1 MKFVLYLLL
10 FSFLLGLSSES
21 YAQTPTT
28 NYGGFAPCA
37 GSINLYTFD
46 FTNTNLSTIT
56 QTGIGVSNA
65 LNECCGLP
73 ASSNGCIFFDVIV
86 DPGATGVQFNL
97 GGAGGDATISYLS
110 CAATYGVGV
119 TICLDPNLTVHRFMF
134 CRSGN
139 TTYEVSFTQVS
150 PAFPGNLAVT
160 EGCTIPLSVSG
171 LNPATVVWN
180 VIEPGPSGTWNNLL
194 SPTSGSLNTVLTP
207 VTGSPSSVT
216 IQVCGNLAGACSSLN
231 FCSQST
237 VTIYPDLFIGPLD
250 NLAICQGAA
259 PGTTVTS
266 TATAIGGSPPFTYTW
281 QGVSGAATGF
291 TYSTSSSSSTV
302 STGLSLIGGYT
313 VTITDV
319 NGCATAQGTME
330 VYNYDTAI
338 QAFITSPAVSVCASP
353 VPTIN
358 LTGYVTETNAGVWSA
373 STSGT
378 FGSTAVTSGSAPG
391 TSTTWTPSSTT
402 PGTVTFTLTPTNT
415 FGCPFTPATIDINL
429 TQFTST
435 LGAVPTN
442 VSCFGGSSGAIDL
455 TITQGTPSYAT
466 SSILW
471 SNGATSEDLSGLT
484 AGSYSVT
491 VTDVNGC
498 VGTFGP
504 VTITEPPVLDVQ
516 VSASSNETC
525 DYSNNGSIT
534 VTGTGG
540 TGVYSY
546 SITSP
551 TAVGPQASST
561 FSGLTGTVAGT
572 TYTIQIADAN
582 GCTDQITQVITEPL
596 PLDVQVSASSNETC
610 DYSNNGSI
618 TVTGTGGTGVY
629 SYSITSPTAVGPQAS
644 STFSGLTGTVAGTTY
659 TIQITDANGCTDQ
672 ITQVIT
678 EPLPL
683 DVQVSASSNET
694 CDYSNNGSITVTGT
708 GGTGVY
714 SYSITSPT
722 AVGPQASS
730 TFSGL
735 TGTVA
740 GTTYTIQITDA
751 NGCTDQITQVITEPL
766 PLDVQV
772 SASSNE
778 TCDYSNNGSITVTG
792 TGGTGVYSY
801 SITSPTAVG
810 PQASSTF
817 SGLTGTVAGTTYTIQ
832 IADANGCTDQ
842 ITQVITE
849 PLPLDVQV
857 SASSNETCDYSNNG
871 SITVTGTGGTGVYSY
886 SITSPTAVGPQASST
901 FSGLTGTV
909 AGTTY
914 TIQIADANGC
924 TDQITQV
931 ITEPL
936 PLDVQVSASS
946 NETCDYSNNGSI
958 TVTGTGG
965 TGVYSYSITSPT
977 AVGPQASSTFS
988 GLTGTVAGTTYTIQI
1003 TDANGCTDQITQ
1015 VITEPLPLDVQ
1026 VSASSNETCDYSN
1039 NGSITVTG
1047 TGGTGVYSYSITS
1060 PTAVGPQASSTF
1072 SGLTGTVAGTTYT
1085 IQIADANGCT
1095 DQITQVITEPL
1106 PLDVQVSASSNE
1118 TCDYS
1123 NNGSITV
1130 TGTGGT
1136 GVYSYSITSPTAVG
1150 PQASSTFSGL
1160 TGTVAGTTYTIQI
1173 ADANGC
1179 TDQITQVITEPLP
1192 LDVQVSASSNET
1204 CDYSN
1209 NGSITVTGTGGTG
1222 VYSYSITSPTAVGP
1236 QASSTFSGL
1245 TGTVAGTT
1253 YTIQIADANGCTD
1266 QITQVITEPLPLDV
1280 QVSASSNET
1289 CDYSNNGSITVT
1301 GTGGTGVY
1309 SYSITSPTAVGPQA
1323 SSTFSGLTGT
1333 VAGTTYTI
1341 QITDANGC
1349 TDQITQVITEP
1360 LPLITDAAVTSN
1372 YNNFGVSCGDIT
1384 TGPDNNGNAETV
1396 SSGGTGA
1403 YTYLWTTSD
1412 GTIPA
1417 GQETAQTPT
1426 GLTAGTYDVLVTDA
1440 NNCTV
1445 TDQIVVIEPVVLTL
1459 DNLEPSI
1466 YAGGFNLSGCDPD
1479 GTIDLTV
1486 SGGVGPYTYS
1496 WNGGAFTTEDLT
1508 ALPAGTY
1515 TVLVT
1520 DANNCTVTGT
1530 INLTEPS
1537 GLTIDA
1543 TSPTFASGTN
1553 ISCFGLSDGNID
1565 LVVTGGTPGYTY
1577 SWTSTDGYTS
1587 STEDPSNIPAGEY
1600 SVTVTDD
1607 NDCQITTTIT
1617 LIEPPVL
1624 TVTSIVTTDYNGFG
1638 ISCFG
1643 LSDGGLVSTPTGGSG
1658 LVATDYVYSW
1668 DTNPATGVVSTDQN
1682 PSGLPA
1688 GDYTVTVT
1696 DINGCTATSDV
1707 TIIEP
1712 TVVTSASSVTSDYN
1726 GFGVSCF
1733 GSSDGSLGSTPGGGV
1748 TTLPYTFEWNTDPL
1762 TTVVSTDQNPTGLP
1776 TGSYTVTITDANG
1789 CTSTTVPVLITEPT
1803 VVTSASLVSS
1813 DYNGFGV
1820 SCFGSSDGSLGSTPG
1835 GGVIT
1840 LPYTFEWNTD
1850 PATTVVSTD
1859 QNPSGLPTGSYT
1871 VTITDANGCTST
1883 TVPVLITEPTVV
1895 TAASLV
1901 SSNYNGFGVS
1911 CFGASDGSLGS
1922 TPGGGTTTL
1931 PYLFAW
1937 DTDPTSGGT
1946 ISTAQNPTGLP
1957 AGDYVVTITDANGCF
1972 ATTVPVT
1979 ITEPPLLTTTTS
1991 NTTDYN
1997 TFGVSCGDIVTGPD
2011 NDGGIDATPAGGTPT
2026 YTYLWT
2032 TSDGTIPAGQ
2042 ETAQTPTGLTAGT
2055 YDVLVTDANNCTVT
2069 DQIVVIE
2076 PVVLTLDNLEPSI
2089 YAGGFNLSG
2098 CDPDGTI
2105 DLTVSGGVGPYTY
2118 SWNGGAFTTEDLTA
2132 LPAGTYTVLV
2142 TDANN
2147 CTVTGTINLTEP
2159 SGLTIDATSPTYASG
2174 DNISCFGLSDGNID
2188 LVVTGGTP
2196 GYTYSWTS
2204 TDGYTSSTEDP
2215 SNIPAG
2221 EYSVTVT
2228 DDNGCQITTTI
2239 TLIEPPVLTVTS
2251 IVTTDY
2257 NGFGISCFGL
2267 SDGGLVSTP
2276 TGGSGLV
2283 ATDYVYSWDTN
2294 PATGVVSTD
2303 QNPSGLPAGD
2313 YTVTVTD
2320 INGCTATSDVTIIE
2334 PTVVT
2339 SASSVTSDYNGFGV
2353 SCFGSS
2359 DGSLGS
2365 TPGGGVT
2372 TLPYTFEWNTDP
2384 LTTVVSTDQNPTGL
2398 PTGSYTVTIT
2408 DANGCT
2414 STTVPVLITEP
2425 TVVTSASL
2433 VSSDYNGFGVSCFGS
2448 SDGSLGSTPGGGVI
2462 TLPYTFEWN
2471 TDPATTVVSTD
2482 QNPSGLP
2489 TGSYTVTITDANGCT
2504 STTVPVLI
2512 TEPTVV
2518 TAASLV
2524 SSNYNGFGVSCFGA
2538 SDGSLGSTPGGGTT
2552 TLPYLFAWDTDPTSG
2567 GTISTAQNPTGLPA
2581 GDYVVTITDANGCF
2595 ATTVPVTIT
2604 EPPLLTTTTSNTTDY
2619 NTFGVSCGDIVT
2631 GPDNDGGIDAT
2642 PAGGTPTYTYLWT
2655 TSDGTIPA
2663 GQETA
2668 QTPTGLT
2675 AGTYDVLVTDANN
2688 CTVTDQIVVIEPVV
2702 LTLDNL
2708 EPSIYAGG
2716 FNLSGCDPDGTIDL
2730 TVSGGVGPYTY
2741 SWNGGAFTTEDLTA
2755 LPAGTYTVLVT
2766 DANNCTVTG
2775 TINLTEPSGLTID
2788 ATSPTYA
2795 SGDNISCFGL
2805 SDGNIDLVVTG
2816 GTPGYTYSWTSTDGY
2831 TSSTED
2837 PSNIPAGEYSVTVT
2851 DDNGCQIAT
2860 TIILTEPIELVQDIT
2875 SPTFPSGDNISC
2887 FEFNDGT
2894 IDYTVTGGSPIYTY
2908 TWTTSDGTGLIID
2921 AEDQGGLTTG
2931 TYTVTV
2937 TDLNGCQITE
2947 TITLTE
2953 PVILTSSLDPS
2964 IYAGG
2969 YNLSGC
2975 LPDGS
2980 IDLTVVGGSP
2990 DYTYSWNGGTYT
3002 TEDINTLPAGD
3013 YEVVVTDINGCITV
3027 STITLTEPSG
3037 LTIDATSPTYAS
3049 GDNISCFGLS
3059 DGNIDL
3065 VVTGGTPGY
3074 TYSWTST
3081 DGYTSSTEDP
3091 SNIPAGEYSVT
3102 VTDDNGCE
3110 ISTTITLIEPIL
3122 LVQDI
3127 TSPTFPS
3134 GDNISCFEFND
3145 GTIDYTVTG
3154 GSPIYT
3160 YTWTTSDGT
3169 GLIIDAEDQGGLTTG
3184 TYTVTVTDLN
3194 GCQITETIT
3203 LTEPVILTSSL
3214 DPSIYAGGYNL
3225 SGCLPDGSIDLTV
3238 VGGSPDYT
3246 YSWNGGTYTTEDINT
3261 LPAGDYEVVVTDI
3274 NGCITV
3280 STITLT
3286 EPSGLTIDAT
3296 SPTYASGDNISCF
3309 GLSDG
3314 NIDLVVTGGT
3324 PGYTYSWTSTDG
3336 YTSSTEDPSNIPAG
3350 EYSVTVT
3357 DDNGCEIS
3365 TTITLI
3371 EPILLVQDITSP
3383 TFPSGDNIS
3392 CFEFNDGTID
3402 YTVTGGSPIYTYTW
3416 TTSDGTGLI
3425 IDAEDQGGLTTGTYT
3440 VTVTDLNG
3448 CQITET
3454 ITLTEPVILT
3464 SSLDPSIYAG
3474 GYNLSGCLPDGSID
3488 LTVVGGS
3495 PDYTYSWNG
3504 GTYTTEDIN
3513 TLPAGDYEVVVTD
3526 INGCITVSTI
3536 TLTEPSG
3543 LTIDATSPTYASG
3556 DNISCF
3562 GLSDG
3567 NIDLVVTGG
3576 TPGYTYS
3583 WTSTDG
3589 YTSSTEDPSNIPAGE
3604 YSVTV
3609 TDDNGCEISTTIT
3622 LIEPILLVQD
3632 ITSPTFPSGDNISCF
3647 EFNDGTIDYTVTGG
3661 SPIYTY
3667 TWTTSDGTGLIID
3680 AEDQGG
3686 LTTGTYTVT
3695 VTDLNGCQITET
3707 ITLTEPVILTSSL
3720 DPSIYAGGYNL
3731 SGCLPDGSIDLTVVG
3746 GSPDYTY
3753 SWNGGTYTTED
3764 INTLPAGDY
3773 EVVVTD
3779 INGCI
3784 TVSTITL
3791 TEPSGLTI
3799 DATSPTYA
3807 SGDNISCFGLSDGNI
3822 DLVVTGGTPGYT
3834 YSWTS
3839 TDGYTSSTED
3849 PSNIPAGEYSVTVT
3863 DDNGCEISTTITLI
3877 EPILLVQD
3885 ITSPT
3890 FPSGDNISCFEF
3902 NDGTIDYVP
3911 SGGSPGYTYVWST
3924 TDGSGIT
3931 QGQEDQENLTA
3942 GTYQVV
3948 MTDINGCQQTTT
3960 ITLTQPT
3967 PLTIGLTPSIY
3978 AGGFNLSGCAP
3989 DGSIDAT
3996 VGGGSPGYTYSWSP
4010 TSQVTEDIT
4019 DLPAGTYTVTVTDIN
4034 GCIITDE
4041 ITLVQPPIVTV
4052 TTAVTSNYNGQQI
4065 SCTGFSDGA
4074 VISSPNGGATPYTYQ
4089 WTDALGTVLG
4099 GDQSLTGQPQGTYT
4113 VLVTDAN
4120 GCTATEVITLVDP
4133 PAIDASGVVSTNYN
4147 GQDVTC
4153 FGATDGAI
4161 DLTVNGG
4168 TPGYN
4173 YNWVN
4178 QNGTFV
4184 SSMQDPIGV
4193 GAGTYTVTI
4202 TDLNG
4207 CVFTTDV
4214 VVTEPE
4220 PLNSEAVVITDYNG
4234 QNVSC
4239 YESTDGGIQGNAT
4252 GGTPGYS
4259 YTWTFGGAQIGT
4271 GQVVD
4276 NVGAGNYN
4284 VTINDLNGCLT
4295 TSVVTVTQ
4303 PSPVVANISIL
4314 SNYFG
4319 APISCT
4325 GAEDGIASVS
4335 YIGGTPGYAV
4345 SWNTNPAQTTDQVN
4359 NFPEG
4364 TWTVTVTDINGCV
4377 TTADV
4382 IMWANPLPDFTAPE
4396 SVIGC
4401 IGSPLIIDANA
4412 EPGTNCEWTFSNG
4425 TVINEC
4431 GPFEMT
4437 FSQLLCLD
4445 IQLVVST
4452 PQGCRDTVSTA
4463 DFICVAPNPVAA
4475 FTISEYDLYT
4485 TDYDAYFYN
4494 VSEGADA
4501 YYWDFGDGTNSTEVN
4516 PYHQFPTEGY
4526 EFFEIWLTAISEY
4539 GCLDST
4545 VRYIRFHPELI
4556 YYVPNSFT
4564 PDGDDYNNVFKPV
4577 ISSGYSLDN
4586 FNFMIFN
4593 RWGELIYESNDITT
4607 VGWDGTYRGSKC
4619 QEGVYIWKM
4628 AIMNSDTDRKE
4639 EAVGHV
4645 TLLRGAGL
4653 K

>member
-1 MKFVLYLLL
+1 
-10 FSFLLGLSSES
+10 
-21 YAQTPTT
+21 
-28 NYGGFAPCA
+28 
-37 GSINLYTFD
+37 
-46 FTNTNLSTIT
+46 
-56 QTGIGVSNA
+56 
-65 LNECCGLP
+65 
-73 ASSNGCIFFDVIV
+73 
-86 DPGATGVQFNL
+86 
-97 GGAGGDATISYLS
+97 
-110 CAATYGVGV
+110 
-119 TICLDPNLTVHRFMF
+119 
-134 CRSGN
+134 
-139 TTYEVSFTQVS
+139 
-150 PAFPGNLAVT
+150 
-160 EGCTIPLSVSG
+160 
-171 LNPATVVWN
+171 
-180 VIEPGPSGTWNNLL
+180 
-194 SPTSGSLNTVLTP
+194 
-207 VTGSPSSVT
+207 
-216 IQVCGNLAGACSSLN
+216 
-231 FCSQST
+231 
-237 VTIYPDLFIGPLD
+237 
-250 NLAICQGAA
+250 
-259 PGTTVTS
+259 
-266 TATAIGGSPPFTYTW
+266 
-281 QGVSGAATGF
+281 
-291 TYSTSSSSSTV
+291 
-302 STGLSLIGGYT
+302 
-313 VTITDV
+313 
-319 NGCATAQGTME
+319 
-330 VYNYDTAI
+330 
-338 QAFITSPAVSVCASP
+338 
-353 VPTIN
+353 
-358 LTGYVTETNAGVWSA
+358 
-373 STSGT
+373 
-378 FGSTAVTSGSAPG
+378 
-391 TSTTWTPSSTT
+391 
-402 PGTVTFTLTPTNT
+402 
-415 FGCPFTPATIDINL
+415 
-429 TQFTST
+429 
-435 LGAVPTN
+435 
-442 VSCFGGSSGAIDL
+442 
-455 TITQGTPSYAT
+455 
-466 SSILW
+466 
-471 SNGATSEDLSGLT
+471 
-484 AGSYSVT
+484 
-491 VTDVNGC
+491 
-498 VGTFGP
+498 
-504 VTITEPPVLDVQ
+504 
-516 VSASSNETC
+516 
-525 DYSNNGSIT
+525 
-534 VTGTGG
+534 
-540 TGVYSY
+540 
-546 SITSP
+546 
-551 TAVGPQASST
+551 
-561 FSGLTGTVAGT
+561 
-572 TYTIQIADAN
+572 
-582 GCTDQITQVITEPL
+582 
-596 PLDVQVSASSNETC
+596 
-610 DYSNNGSI
+610 
-618 TVTGTGGTGVY
+618 
-629 SYSITSPTAVGPQAS
+629 
-644 STFSGLTGTVAGTTY
+644 
-659 TIQITDANGCTDQ
+659 
-672 ITQVIT
+672 
-678 EPLPL
+678 
-683 DVQVSASSNET
+683 
-694 CDYSNNGSITVTGT
+694 
-708 GGTGVY
+708 
-714 SYSITSPT
+714 
-722 AVGPQASS
+722 
-730 TFSGL
+730 
-735 TGTVA
+735 
-740 GTTYTIQITDA
+740 
-751 NGCTDQITQVITEPL
+751 
-766 PLDVQV
+766 
-772 SASSNE
+772 
-778 TCDYSNNGSITVTG
+778 
-792 TGGTGVYSY
+792 
-801 SITSPTAVG
+801 
-810 PQASSTF
+810 
-817 SGLTGTVAGTTYTIQ
+817 
-832 IADANGCTDQ
+832 
-842 ITQVITE
+842 
-849 PLPLDVQV
+849 
-857 SASSNETCDYSNNG
+857 
-871 SITVTGTGGTGVYSY
+871 
-886 SITSPTAVGPQASST
+886 
-901 FSGLTGTV
+901 
-909 AGTTY
+909 
-914 TIQIADANGC
+914 
-924 TDQITQV
+924 
-931 ITEPL
+931 
-936 PLDVQVSASS
+936 
-946 NETCDYSNNGSI
+946 
-958 TVTGTGG
+958 
-965 TGVYSYSITSPT
+965 
-977 AVGPQASSTFS
+977 
-988 GLTGTVAGTTYTIQI
+988 
-1003 TDANGCTDQITQ
+1003 
-1015 VITEPLPLDVQ
+1015 
-1026 VSASSNETCDYSN
+1026 
-1039 NGSITVTG
+1039 
-1047 TGGTGVYSYSITS
+1047 
-1060 PTAVGPQASSTF
+1060 
-1072 SGLTGTVAGTTYT
+1072 
-1085 IQIADANGCT
+1085 
-1095 DQITQVITEPL
+1095 
-1106 PLDVQVSASSNE
+1106 
-1118 TCDYS
+1118 
-1123 NNGSITV
+1123 
-1130 TGTGGT
+1130 
-1136 GVYSYSITSPTAVG
+1136 
-1150 PQASSTFSGL
+1150 
-1160 TGTVAGTTYTIQI
+1160 
-1173 ADANGC
+1173 
-1179 TDQITQVITEPLP
+1179 
-1192 LDVQVSASSNET
+1192 
-1204 CDYSN
+1204 
-1209 NGSITVTGTGGTG
+1209 
-1222 VYSYSITSPTAVGP
+1222 
-1236 QASSTFSGL
+1236 
-1245 TGTVAGTT
+1245 
-1253 YTIQIADANGCTD
+1253 
-1266 QITQVITEPLPLDV
+1266 
-1280 QVSASSNET
+1280 
-1289 CDYSNNGSITVT
+1289 
-1301 GTGGTGVY
+1301 
-1309 SYSITSPTAVGPQA
+1309 
-1323 SSTFSGLTGT
+1323 
-1333 VAGTTYTI
+1333 
-1341 QITDANGC
+1341 
-1349 TDQITQVITEP
+1349 
-1360 LPLITDAAVTSN
+1360 
-1372 YNNFGVSCGDIT
+1372 
-1384 TGPDNNGNAETV
+1384 
-1396 SSGGTGA
+1396 
-1403 YTYLWTTSD
+1403 
-1412 GTIPA
+1412 
-1417 GQETAQTPT
+1417 
-1426 GLTAGTYDVLVTDA
+1426 
-1440 NNCTV
+1440 
-1445 TDQIVVIEPVVLTL
+1445 
-1459 DNLEPSI
+1459 
-1466 YAGGFNLSGCDPD
+1466 
-1479 GTIDLTV
+1479 
-1486 SGGVGPYTYS
+1486 
-1496 WNGGAFTTEDLT
+1496 
-1508 ALPAGTY
+1508 
-1515 TVLVT
+1515 
-1520 DANNCTVTGT
+1520 
-1530 INLTEPS
+1530 
-1537 GLTIDA
+1537 
-1543 TSPTFASGTN
+1543 
-1553 ISCFGLSDGNID
+1553 LSDGNID

-1643 LSDGGLVSTPTGGSG
+1643 LSDGGLGSTPTGGSG
-1658 LVATDYVYSW
+1658 IVATDYVYSWDTNPATGVVSTDQNPSGLPAGDYTVTVTDINGCTATSDVTIIEPTVVTSASSVTSDYNGFGVSCFGASDGSLGSTPGGGVTTLPYTFEWNTDPLTTVVSTDQNPSGLPTGSYTVTITDANGCTSTTVPVLITEPTVVTSASLVSSDYNGFGVSCFGSSDGSLGSTPGGGVITLPYTFEWNTDPATTVVSTDQNPSGLPTGSYTVTITDANGCTSTTVPVLITEPTVVTAASLVSSDYNGFGVSCFGASDGSLGSTPGGGTTTLPYLFAWDTDPTSGGTISTAQNPTGLPAGDYVVTITDANGCFATTVPVTITEPPLLTTTTSNTTDYNTFGVSCGDIVTGPDNDGGIDATPSGGTPTYTYLWTTGTGVIPAGQETAQSPTGLTAGTYDVLVTDANGCTVTDQIVVTEPVILTLDNLDPSIYAGGFNLSGCFPDGTITTTMSGGVTPYTYAWTGPNGFTSTDGNLTTLAAGTYTLVATDANGCEVTGTIILTEPSGLDISGTSFVYPSGTNISCFGASDGSIDMTTVGGAGPYIYSWTDGSGFTASTEDIGSVPAGTYTLTVTDDNGCVVDTIITLTEPPVLLVTSSVTTDYNGFGISCFGLSDGGLGSTPTGGSGIVATDYVYSW

-1901 SSNYNGFGVS
+1901 SSDYNGFGVS

-2011 NDGGIDATPAGGTPT
+2011 NDGGIDATPSGGTPT

-2032 TSDGTIPAGQ
+2032 TGTGVIPAGQ
-2042 ETAQTPTGLTAGT
+2042 ETAQSPTGLTAGT
-2055 YDVLVTDANNCTVT
+2055 YDVLVTDAN
-2069 DQIVVIE
+2069 
-2076 PVVLTLDNLEPSI
+2076 
-2089 YAGGFNLSG
+2089 G
-2098 CDPDGTI
+2098 
-2105 DLTVSGGVGPYTY
+2105 
-2118 SWNGGAFTTEDLTA
+2118 
-2132 LPAGTYTVLV
+2132 
-2142 TDANN
+2142 
-2147 CTVTGTINLTEP
+2147 
-2159 SGLTIDATSPTYASG
+2159 
-2174 DNISCFGLSDGNID
+2174 
-2188 LVVTGGTP
+2188 
-2196 GYTYSWTS
+2196 
-2204 TDGYTSSTEDP
+2204 
-2215 SNIPAG
+2215 
-2221 EYSVTVT
+2221 
-2228 DDNGCQITTTI
+2228 
-2239 TLIEPPVLTVTS
+2239 
-2251 IVTTDY
+2251 
-2257 NGFGISCFGL
+2257 
-2267 SDGGLVSTP
+2267 
-2276 TGGSGLV
+2276 
-2283 ATDYVYSWDTN
+2283 
-2294 PATGVVSTD
+2294 
-2303 QNPSGLPAGD
+2303 
-2313 YTVTVTD
+2313 
-2320 INGCTATSDVTIIE
+2320 
-2334 PTVVT
+2334 
-2339 SASSVTSDYNGFGV
+2339 
-2353 SCFGSS
+2353 
-2359 DGSLGS
+2359 
-2365 TPGGGVT
+2365 
-2372 TLPYTFEWNTDP
+2372 
-2384 LTTVVSTDQNPTGL
+2384 
-2398 PTGSYTVTIT
+2398 
-2408 DANGCT
+2408 
-2414 STTVPVLITEP
+2414 
-2425 TVVTSASL
+2425 
-2433 VSSDYNGFGVSCFGS
+2433 
-2448 SDGSLGSTPGGGVI
+2448 
-2462 TLPYTFEWN
+2462 
-2471 TDPATTVVSTD
+2471 
-2482 QNPSGLP
+2482 
-2489 TGSYTVTITDANGCT
+2489 
-2504 STTVPVLI
+2504 
-2512 TEPTVV
+2512 
-2518 TAASLV
+2518 
-2524 SSNYNGFGVSCFGA
+2524 
-2538 SDGSLGSTPGGGTT
+2538 
-2552 TLPYLFAWDTDPTSG
+2552 
-2567 GTISTAQNPTGLPA
+2567 
-2581 GDYVVTITDANGCF
+2581 
-2595 ATTVPVTIT
+2595 
-2604 EPPLLTTTTSNTTDY
+2604 
-2619 NTFGVSCGDIVT
+2619 
-2631 GPDNDGGIDAT
+2631 
-2642 PAGGTPTYTYLWT
+2642 
-2655 TSDGTIPA
+2655 
-2663 GQETA
+2663 
-2668 QTPTGLT
+2668 
-2675 AGTYDVLVTDANN
+2675 

-2969 YNLSGC
+2969 FNLSGC
-2975 LPDGS
+2975 DPDGS

-2990 DYTYSWNGGTYT
+2990 GYTYSWNGGTYT

-3013 YEVVVTDINGCITV
+3013 YEVVVTDINGCTTT
-3027 STITLTEPSG
+3027 STITLIEPSG

-3102 VTDDNGCE
+3102 VTDDNGCQ
-3110 ISTTITLIEPIL
+3110 IATTIILTEPIE

-3214 DPSIYAGGYNL
+3214 DPSIYAGGFNL
-3225 SGCLPDGSIDLTV
+3225 SGCDPDGSIDLTV
-3238 VGGSPDYT
+3238 VGGSPGYT

-3274 NGCITV
+3274 NGCTTT
-3280 STITLT
+3280 STITLI

-3357 DDNGCEIS
+3357 DDNGCQIA
-3365 TTITLI
+3365 TTII
-3371 EPILLVQDITSP
+3371 
-3383 TFPSGDNIS
+3383 
-3392 CFEFNDGTID
+3392 
-3402 YTVTGGSPIYTYTW
+3402 
-3416 TTSDGTGLI
+3416 
-3425 IDAEDQGGLTTGTYT
+3425 
-3440 VTVTDLNG
+3440 
-3448 CQITET
+3448 
-3454 ITLTEPVILT
+3454 LTEP
-3464 SSLDPSIYAG
+3464 
-3474 GYNLSGCLPDGSID
+3474 
-3488 LTVVGGS
+3488 
-3495 PDYTYSWNG
+3495 
-3504 GTYTTEDIN
+3504 
-3513 TLPAGDYEVVVTD
+3513 
-3526 INGCITVSTI
+3526 
-3536 TLTEPSG
+3536 
-3543 LTIDATSPTYASG
+3543 
-3556 DNISCF
+3556 
-3562 GLSDG
+3562 
-3567 NIDLVVTGG
+3567 
-3576 TPGYTYS
+3576 
-3583 WTSTDG
+3583 
-3589 YTSSTEDPSNIPAGE
+3589 
-3604 YSVTV
+3604 
-3609 TDDNGCEISTTIT
+3609 
-3622 LIEPILLVQD
+3622 IE
-3632 ITSPTFPSGDNISCF
+3632 
-3647 EFNDGTIDYTVTGG
+3647 
-3661 SPIYTY
+3661 
-3667 TWTTSDGTGLIID
+3667 
-3680 AEDQGG
+3680 
-3686 LTTGTYTVT
+3686 
-3695 VTDLNGCQITET
+3695 
-3707 ITLTEPVILTSSL
+3707 
-3720 DPSIYAGGYNL
+3720 
-3731 SGCLPDGSIDLTVVG
+3731 
-3746 GSPDYTY
+3746 
-3753 SWNGGTYTTED
+3753 
-3764 INTLPAGDY
+3764 
-3773 EVVVTD
+3773 
-3779 INGCI
+3779 
-3784 TVSTITL
+3784 
-3791 TEPSGLTI
+3791 
-3799 DATSPTYA
+3799 
-3807 SGDNISCFGLSDGNI
+3807 
-3822 DLVVTGGTPGYT
+3822 
-3834 YSWTS
+3834 
-3839 TDGYTSSTED
+3839 
-3849 PSNIPAGEYSVTVT
+3849 
-3863 DDNGCEISTTITLI
+3863 
-3877 EPILLVQD
+3877 LVQD

-3960 ITLTQPT
+3960 ITLIEPT

-3996 VGGGSPGYTYSWSP
+3996 VGGGSPGYIYSWSP
-4010 TSQVTEDIT
+4010 TSQVSEDIT

-4034 GCIITDE
+4034 GCIITEE

-4065 SCTGFSDGA
+4065 SCTGFSDGS
-4074 VISSPNGGATPYTYQ
+4074 VTSSPNGGATPYTYQ
-4089 WTDALGTVLG
+4089 WTDELGVLG
-4099 GDQSLTGQPQGTYT
+4099 VLGVNQSLTGQPQGTYV

-4178 QNGTFV
+4178 QNGAFV

-4220 PLNSEAVVITDYNG
+4220 PMNSEAVVITDYNG

-4259 YTWTFGGAQIGT
+4259 YIWTFGGTQVGT
-4271 GQVVD
+4271 DQTVS
-4276 NVGAGNYN
+4276 NVGAGNYTVN
-4284 VTINDLNGCLT
+4284 ISDLNGCLT
-4295 TSVVTVTQ
+4295 TAVVTVTQ
-4303 PSPVVANISIL
+4303 PSPLIANTTIL

-4319 APISCT
+4319 APVSCT

-4335 YIGGTPGYAV
+4335 YLGGTPVYAV
-4345 SWNTNPAQTTDQVN
+4345 SWNTNPPQTTDQVN

-4364 TWTVTVTDINGCV
+4364 TWTATITDINGCV
-4377 TTADV
+4377 TTADIV
-4382 IMWANPLPDFTAPE
+4382 MWANPLPDFTAPE

-4412 EPGTNCEWTFSNG
+4412 EPGTNCEWTFSDG

-4437 FSQLLCLD
+4437 FSELSCFD
-4445 IQLVVST
+4445 MQLVIST